1 MFPLCPWGLTP
12 FALIHSADSIP
23 FSHRFPPAN
32 ALQSHLPKKSKLKAP
47 THGVRVQAEAWKKR
61 WHNWRPGYYSFVLCT
76 NEEIAQ
82 STVIRI
88 KMLADIKG
96 ACHWYQK
103 AALWAS
109 TKTLENYI
117 ELWNHICRAWPPT
130 LMLDVKSP
138 CYFKAGSYF
147 LITCPVCYIASF
159 PSLPYQKLLT
169 PSQNSM
175 RFTSFQF
182 RSCLISLTVTSGYFW
197 SGQLAY
203 EIMPSIWGTFSLTVY
218 F

>member
-1 MFPLCPWGLTP
+1 MPVR
-12 FALIHSADSIP
+12 ADSVRSDP
-23 FSHRFPPAN
+23 LSRFHPIFPSISPSERPPISPTKEE
-32 ALQSHLPKKSKLKAP
+32 QIKSP
-47 THGVRVQAEAWKKR
+47 THGVRVQVEAWKR
-61 WHNWRPGYYSFVLCT
+61 WWHNRRPGYYSFVLCT
-76 NEEIAQ
+76 NEEITQ

-88 KMLADIKG
+88 KIGADKKG

-103 AALWAS
+103 AALCAS
-109 TKTLENYI
+109 MKTLENYI
-117 ELWNHICRAWPPT
+117 KLWNHICRAWPPT

-138 CYFKAGSYF
+138 CYFKVGSYF
-147 LITCPVCYIASF
+147 LITCPVCYIISF

-175 RFTSFQF
+175 RFSSSQF
-182 RSCLISLTVTSGYFW
+182 CSCLISLTVTSGYSW

-203 EIMPSIWGTFSLTVY
+203 EIKPSIWGTFSPMVY